1 MPKTVGVIGGGVA
14 GLAAIKTSL
23 DEGLLPICF
32 EKSDGIGGLWNYSPT
47 PRDGY
52 PSVYSSCVINTSK
65 EMTCY
70 SDFPI
75 PKEFPNF
82 MHRSNF
88 QKYLELYAN
97 HFKLREYIQFNRL
110 VEKVEKGDNF
120 EETGSWVIISRDLRT
135 GKTEREAVDFVMV
148 CHGHLTEPNIPR
160 FEGLKE
166 FNGQV
171 LHTHDYKD
179 FRGFENKRVLV
190 VGIGNSGSDIACE
203 LSRHAEHVY
212 MSTRRGCYT
221 VQRAGMF
228 GQPFD
233 QFYNVRWMECI
244 PASLLRPLIYHQIN
258 YRYRHRDYGLSPNFR
273 FEEGA
278 STISDDLPNRILVG
292 AINIKSDI
300 KTFTQTG
307 AIFEDGTEIKDID
320 VVILATGYN
329 YSFPFL
335 DSSIVKM
342 EGRFSHLYKL
352 IFPPNIRQNTFAVV
366 GLVQPFGALP
376 PVLEIQARLASRV
389 FTGRAKLPPPS
400 VMLSELEKR
409 KTFLKSRYVDSAR
422 YSLQVYFIQYV
433 DEICSLIGCKPNLS
447 RLFFTD
453 PKLWYKMVFGPAVP
467 PQWRLEGPGKW
478 SGARDAIFSVQEN
491 TLCPMQTRKSG
502 QNERDGLYDGWIS
515 LLKKLC
521 LCVLVLLFLKWLF
534 RNGLVTPMVSL

>member
-47 PRDGY
+47 PQDGY

-88 QKYLELYAN
+88 QKYLELYAS

-120 EETGSWVIISRDLRT
+120 EETGSWVIISRDLQT
-135 GKTEREAVDFVMV
+135 GMVEREAVDFVMV
-148 CHGHLTEPNIPR
+148 CHGHLTEPNIPH
-160 FEGLKE
+160 FDGLKE
-166 FNGQV
+166 YSGRV

-190 VGIGNSGSDIACE
+190 VGIGNSGSDVACD
-203 LSRHAEHVY
+203 LSRHAEHAY
-212 MSTRRGCYT
+212 ISTRRGCYT
-221 VQRAGMF
+221 IQRAGEF

-233 QFYNVRWMECI
+233 QVAIQRWVQGI
-244 PASLLRPLIYHQIN
+244 PVSLMRPIHYHKIN

-273 FEEGA
+273 FDAGV

-292 AINIKSDI
+292 AISIKSDI

-307 AIFEDGTEIKDID
+307 AIFEDGSEVKDID

-335 DSSIVKM
+335 DTSIVKM
-342 EGRFSHLYKL
+342 EGHFSYLYKL

-366 GLVQPFGALP
+366 GLVQPFGSLP
-376 PVLEIQARLASRV
+376 PVLEIQARVASRV
-389 FTGRAKLPPPS
+389 FAGRAELPPPS

-409 KTFLKSRYVDSAR
+409 KAFLKARYVDSAR
-422 YSLQVYFIQYV
+422 YSLQVYFIQYQ
-433 DEICSLIGCKPNLS
+433 DEIGSLIGCKPNLG

-478 SGARDAIFSVQEN
+478 SGARDAIFSVHEN
-491 TLCPMQTRKSG
+491 TLYPMQTRKSG

-521 LCVLVLLFLKWLF
+521 LCVLALLFLNWLF
-534 RNGLVTPMVSL
+534 RNGLVTLLEKL